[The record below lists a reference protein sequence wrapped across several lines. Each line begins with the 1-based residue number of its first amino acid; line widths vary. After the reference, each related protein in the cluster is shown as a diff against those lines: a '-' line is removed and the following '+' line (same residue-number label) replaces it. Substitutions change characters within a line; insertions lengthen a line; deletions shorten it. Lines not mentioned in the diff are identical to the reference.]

1 MLNVVSYYFS
11 MRVAHYKARCRN
23 TCRLVCQLFL
33 FLTLKDVFF
42 LLLSEIW
49 TLHLSSSDNL
59 CWSQCGGFQ
68 TKTFSAVSSVR
79 RNHGQCVLRQNREPW
94 AAFDQFCG
102 TTSIIHYQLLW
113 GSDKHSHC
121 SIVRLQLFSN
131 SKWLKVAKLNISV
144 LLCWVCFIKL
154 WRFFSF
160 DSAPAKQFKLVGSRM
175 RQANELVTEW

>member
-1 MLNVVSYYFS
+1 MQEYMLPSLSAVLVFDTQRCFFS
-11 MRVAHYKARCRN
+11 
-23 TCRLVCQLFL
+23 
-33 FLTLKDVFF
+33 LT
-42 LLLSEIW
+42 IW
-49 TLHLSSSDNL
+49 DLNPPLNSSDNL

-68 TKTFSAVSSVR
+68 TKTFRVVSSVR
-79 RNHGQCVLRQNREPW
+79 RNHGRCVLRRNREPW
-94 AAFDQFCG
+94 AALDQFCG